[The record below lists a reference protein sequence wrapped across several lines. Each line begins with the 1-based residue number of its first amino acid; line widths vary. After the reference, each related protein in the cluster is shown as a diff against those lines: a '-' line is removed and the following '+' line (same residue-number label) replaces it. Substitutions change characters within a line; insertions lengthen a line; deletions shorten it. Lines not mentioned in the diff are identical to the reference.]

1 MANLCIAGTRPAIAE
16 CVEKK
21 SFAGDRRHG
30 DDAHMK
36 AASEEEDKLLSTGI
50 KSIRRGC

>member
-1 MANLCIAGTRPAIAE
+1 MRGE
-16 CVEKK
+16 K